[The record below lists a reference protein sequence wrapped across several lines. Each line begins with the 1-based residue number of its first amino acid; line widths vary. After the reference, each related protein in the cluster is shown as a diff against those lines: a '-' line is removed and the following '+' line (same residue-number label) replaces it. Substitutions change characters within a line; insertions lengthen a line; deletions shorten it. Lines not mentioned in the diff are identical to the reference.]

1 MLKQTLLTCCLALVI
16 MIGYGQKSK
25 TKTPVSWESVVVQ
38 EKMKVGELMK
48 KNHLPV
54 VSEVM
59 RHNMPA
65 QQIQVDLTGVKQ
77 LILKTWGTENG
88 TGWDHAVW
96 GNAKLI
102 TGEGKEV
109 WLSEMQPV
117 MVQAPYGCP
126 FYDRNF
132 NNQKLTVNG
141 KSYEHGMM
149 LHADGMVAYQL
160 DGKYKKII
168 R

>member
-77 LILKTWGTENG
+77 LILKTWGTTVPVG
-88 TGWDHAVW
+88 
-96 GNAKLI
+96 I
-102 TGEGKEV
+102 MPFGE
-109 WLSEMQPV
+109 MP
-117 MVQAPYGCP
+117 
-126 FYDRNF
+126 N
-132 NNQKLTVNG
+132 
-141 KSYEHGMM
+141 
-149 LHADGMVAYQL
+149 
-160 DGKYKKII
+160 
-168 R
+168 

>member
-65 QQIQVDLTGVKQ
+65 QQIQVPVG
-77 LILKTWGTENG
+77 IMPF
-88 TGWDHAVW
+88 
-96 GNAKLI
+96 
-102 TGEGKEV
+102 GE
-109 WLSEMQPV
+109 MP
-117 MVQAPYGCP
+117 
-126 FYDRNF
+126 N
-132 NNQKLTVNG
+132 
-141 KSYEHGMM
+141 
-149 LHADGMVAYQL
+149 
-160 DGKYKKII
+160 
-168 R
+168 